1 MVLKYFTIQAGSKL
15 AADWIR
21 DLQSDSSTANH
32 ERVIEKALL
41 AAKLGSTNATCFL
54 FNCYQAYN
62 PHYVFGVKK
71 VPETSGLAHRANP
84 WPKFWAWLE
93 GLRTRSITGKN
104 ARIRIEEISKEFDSI
119 EWNQLCRGV
128 LLKDLNC
135 GVTVDTFNKI
145 LGSTE
150 WAIPTK

>member
-1 MVLKYFTIQAGSKL
+1 MVLKYFTTQAGSKL

-71 VPETSGLAHRANP
+71 VPETTGLEHMPNP
-84 WPKFWAWLE
+84 WSKFWALLE
-93 GLRTRSITGKN
+93 GLRTRSISGKN
-104 ARIRIEEISKEFDSI
+104 VRIRIEEISKEFDSI

-135 GVTVDTFNKI
+135 GVTVDILNKI
-145 LGSTE
+145 LGNTE
-150 WAIPTK
+150 WAIPTN